1 MTTEQHDQPRPETAT
16 PDSPGQLLRMAREA
30 RGLTQPEVASRLNL
44 RVSLVRD
51 IEEDRFDQRTASTF
65 TRGYLKTY
73 AKLVGASEERVV
85 AAYERLGLSEVKYA
99 EMHSFSGRTRLET
112 NENRMR
118 LGSWL
123 LFFAIGAGAL
133 YWILG
138 RPAEKPAVVTMD
150 EQTLLEAAGQSA
162 TAGSNANPVGERN
175 ELTIAAPTQSENT
188 SEQAVVS
195 AAVAVSAAQ
204 GVTSVAETPA
214 TTASS
219 AVTQPVVSAGTS
231 AETAV
236 AAPVANSQAMIDKP
250 VESAIAADQ
259 AATPADADALVI
271 SYSGNCWLEVTDA
284 SGKKV
289 LSATR
294 HAGQRD
300 VLKGKAPFKLNIGAP
315 KYVSVSFM
323 GQAVDMKRFPVGRP
337 ARFELPLK
345 N

>member
-1 MTTEQHDQPRPETAT
+1 MTTEQYDQPRPETAT

-85 AAYERLGLSEVKYA
+85 AAYEHLGLSEVKYA
-99 EMHSFSGRTRLET
+99 EMHSFSGRTRLEA

-123 LFFAIGAGAL
+123 LFFALGAGAL

-150 EQTLLEAAGQSA
+150 EQALLEAAGQPA
-162 TAGSNANPVGERN
+162 ADESNANPVGERN
-175 ELTIAAPTQSENT
+175 ELTIAPAQDDTTRVQPAAS
-188 SEQAVVS
+188 A
-195 AAVAVSAAQ
+195 AAVAVTVSAA
-204 GVTSVAETPA
+204 
-214 TTASS
+214 
-219 AVTQPVVSAGTS
+219 
-231 AETAV
+231 
-236 AAPVANSQAMIDKP
+236 
-250 VESAIAADQ
+250 Q
-259 AATPADADALVI
+259 AATPAVQAPVAEDMTTGAAQTTAVTAAASHEAVSPAVAPAEAATPVEADALVI

>member
-30 RGLTQPEVASRLNL
+30 RGLTQPDVASRLNL

-85 AAYERLGLSEVKYA
+85 AAYEHLGLSEVKYA
-99 EMHSFSGRTRLET
+99 EMHSFSGRTRLEA

-123 LFFAIGAGAL
+123 LFFALGAGAL

-150 EQTLLEAAGQSA
+150 EQALLEAAGQPA
-162 TAGSNANPVGERN
+162 TDESNANPVGERN
-175 ELTIAAPTQSENT
+175 ELTIAPAQGDTTRVQPAAS
-188 SEQAVVS
+188 A
-195 AAVAVSAAQ
+195 AAVAITVSAAQ
-204 GVTSVAETPA
+204 AA
-214 TTASS
+214 T
-219 AVTQPVVSAGTS
+219 PVVQ
-231 AETAV
+231 
-236 AAPVANSQAMIDKP
+236 APVADDMTSGAAQTTAVTAAAGHEPVSPAVAPAEVATP
-250 VESAIAADQ
+250 VE
-259 AATPADADALVI
+259 ADALVI

-315 KYVSVSFM
+315 KYVTVSFM
-323 GQAVDMKRFPVGRP
+323 GQAVDMQRFPVGRP

>member
-99 EMHSFSGRTRLET
+99 EMHSFSGRTRLEA

-123 LFFAIGAGAL
+123 LFFALGAGAL

-138 RPAEKPAVVTMD
+138 RPAEKPAVVTMN
-150 EQTLLEAAGQSA
+150 EQTLLEAAGQSVTEA
-162 TAGSNANPVGERN
+162 SNANPVGERN
-175 ELTIAAPTQSENT
+175 ELAIAPVQNDSASVQPAASAA
-188 SEQAVVS
+188 AV
-195 AAVAVSAAQ
+195 AVAVSAAQ
-204 GVTSVAETPA
+204 AVTPA
-214 TTASS
+214 VQA
-219 AVTQPVVSAGTS
+219 AVTAPETTPTDAAQAAVTATDAVPDSA
-231 AETAV
+231 AV
-236 AAPVANSQAMIDKP
+236 AP
-250 VESAIAADQ
+250 VE
-259 AATPADADALVI
+259 ATPPVEADALVI
-271 SYSGNCWLEVTDA
+271 SYSGNCWLEVTDV

>member
-1 MTTEQHDQPRPETAT
+1 MTTEQHDQPRPETVT
-16 PDSPGQLLRMAREA
+16 SDSPGQLLRVAREA

-162 TAGSNANPVGERN
+162 TAGSNTNPVGKRN
-175 ELTIAAPTQSENT
+175 ELPLAAPTQAENT
-188 SEQAVVS
+188 SKQAVVS

-204 GVTSVAETPA
+204 GVAPGVEAPA
-214 TTASS
+214 TTTTA
-219 AVTQPVVSAGTS
+219 AVIQPAVSTSTS
-231 AETAV
+231 AQTAV
-236 AAPVANSQAMIDKP
+236 VAPAANTLVVIDKP
-250 VESAIAADQ
+250 AESVPAVDQ
-259 AATPADADALVI
+259 ATTPVDADALVI

-315 KYVSVSFM
+315 KYVSISFM

>member
-1 MTTEQHDQPRPETAT
+1 MTTEQYDQPRPETAT

-99 EMHSFSGRTRLET
+99 EMHSFSGRTRLEA

-123 LFFAIGAGAL
+123 LFFALGAGAL

-150 EQTLLEAAGQSA
+150 EQTLLEAAGQSV
-162 TAGSNANPVGERN
+162 TETSNANPVGERN
-175 ELTIAAPTQSENT
+175 ELAIAPVQNDGASVQPAASAA
-188 SEQAVVS
+188 AV
-195 AAVAVSAAQ
+195 AVAVSAAQ
-204 GVTSVAETPA
+204 AVPPA
-214 TTASS
+214 VQA
-219 AVTQPVVSAGTS
+219 AVTAPETTPNDAAQAAITATDAVPDSA
-231 AETAV
+231 AV
-236 AAPVANSQAMIDKP
+236 AP
-250 VESAIAADQ
+250 VE
-259 AATPADADALVI
+259 ATPPVEADALVI
-271 SYSGNCWLEVTDA
+271 S
-284 SGKKV
+284 
-289 LSATR
+289 
-294 HAGQRD
+294 
-300 VLKGKAPFKLNIGAP
+300 
-315 KYVSVSFM
+315 
-323 GQAVDMKRFPVGRP
+323 
-337 ARFELPLK
+337 
-345 N
+345 

>member
-85 AAYERLGLSEVKYA
+85 AAYEHLGLSEVKYA
-99 EMHSFSGRTRLET
+99 EMHSFSGRTRLEA

-123 LFFAIGAGAL
+123 LFFALGAGAL

-150 EQTLLEAAGQSA
+150 EQTLLEAAGQSV
-162 TAGSNANPVGERN
+162 TETSNANPVGERN
-175 ELTIAAPTQSENT
+175 ELAIAPVQNDSASVQPAASAA
-188 SEQAVVS
+188 AV
-195 AAVAVSAAQ
+195 AVAVSAAQ
-204 GVTSVAETPA
+204 TVTPAVQAAVTAPA
-214 TTASS
+214 TTPNDAAQAAITATDAVPDS
-219 AVTQPVVSAGTS
+219 AVSA
-231 AETAV
+231 AV
-236 AAPVANSQAMIDKP
+236 AP
-250 VESAIAADQ
+250 VE
-259 AATPADADALVI
+259 ATPPVEADALVI
-271 SYSGNCWLEVTDA
+271 SYSGDCWLEVTDA

>member
-99 EMHSFSGRTRLET
+99 EMHSFSGRTRLEA

-123 LFFAIGAGAL
+123 LFFALGAGAL

-150 EQTLLEAAGQSA
+150 EQTLLEAAGQSVTEA
-162 TAGSNANPVGERN
+162 SNANPVGERN
-175 ELTIAAPTQSENT
+175 ELTIAPVQKDSASLQPAASAA
-188 SEQAVVS
+188 AV
-195 AAVAVSAAQ
+195 AVAVSAAQ
-204 GVTSVAETPA
+204 AVMPA
-214 TTASS
+214 VQA
-219 AVTQPVVSAGTS
+219 
-231 AETAV
+231 AETAPETTPNDAAQAAV
-236 AAPVANSQAMIDKP
+236 TATDPVPDTAVSAAVAPVEATPP
-250 VESAIAADQ
+250 VE
-259 AATPADADALVI
+259 ADALVI
-271 SYSGNCWLEVTDA
+271 SYTGDCWLEVTDA

>member
-85 AAYERLGLSEVKYA
+85 AAYEHLGLSEVKYA
-99 EMHSFSGRTRLET
+99 EMHSFSGRTRLEA

-123 LFFAIGAGAL
+123 LFFALGAGAL

-150 EQTLLEAAGQSA
+150 EQALLEAAGQPA
-162 TAGSNANPVGERN
+162 TDESNANPVGERN
-175 ELTIAAPTQSENT
+175 ELTIAPAQGDTTRVQPAAS
-188 SEQAVVS
+188 A
-195 AAVAVSAAQ
+195 AAVAITVSAAQ
-204 GVTSVAETPA
+204 AA
-214 TTASS
+214 T
-219 AVTQPVVSAGTS
+219 PVVQ
-231 AETAV
+231 
-236 AAPVANSQAMIDKP
+236 APVADDMTSGAAQTTAVTAAAGHEPVSPAVAPAEVATP
-250 VESAIAADQ
+250 VE
-259 AATPADADALVI
+259 ADALVI

-315 KYVSVSFM
+315 KYVTVSFM
-323 GQAVDMKRFPVGRP
+323 GQAVDMQRFPVGRP

>member
-73 AKLVGASEERVV
+73 AKLVGASEEQVV
-85 AAYERLGLSEVKYA
+85 AAYEHLGLSEVKYA
-99 EMHSFSGRTRLET
+99 EMHSFSGRTRLEA

-123 LFFAIGAGAL
+123 LFFALGAGAL

-150 EQTLLEAAGQSA
+150 EQALLEAAGQPA
-162 TAGSNANPVGERN
+162 TDESNANPVGERN
-175 ELTIAAPTQSENT
+175 ELTIAPAQGDTT
-188 SEQAVVS
+188 SLQPAAS
-195 AAVAVSAAQ
+195 AAAVAASAAPA
-204 GVTSVAETPA
+204 VTPA
-214 TTASS
+214 VQATVTAPESTPTDAAQT
-219 AVTQPVVSAGTS
+219 AVTATEAVRDGAVSPAVAP
-231 AETAV
+231 AETAT
-236 AAPVANSQAMIDKP
+236 P
-250 VESAIAADQ
+250 VE
-259 AATPADADALVI
+259 ADALVI

-315 KYVSVSFM
+315 KYVTVSFM
-323 GQAVDMKRFPVGRP
+323 GQAVDMQRFPVGRP

>member
-16 PDSPGQLLRMAREA
+16 PDSPGQLLSMAREA

-85 AAYERLGLSEVKYA
+85 AAYEHLGLSEVKYA
-99 EMHSFSGRTRLET
+99 EMHSFSGRTRLEA

-123 LFFAIGAGAL
+123 LFFALGAGAL

-150 EQTLLEAAGQSA
+150 EQALLEAAGQPA
-162 TAGSNANPVGERN
+162 TDESNANPVGERN
-175 ELTIAAPTQSENT
+175 ELTIAPAQGDTTRVQP
-188 SEQAVVS
+188 AAS
-195 AAVAVSAAQ
+195 AATVAITVSAAQ
-204 GVTSVAETPA
+204 AA
-214 TTASS
+214 T
-219 AVTQPVVSAGTS
+219 PVVQ
-231 AETAV
+231 
-236 AAPVANSQAMIDKP
+236 APVADDMTSG
-250 VESAIAADQ
+250 AAQ
-259 AATPADADALVI
+259 TTAVTAAAGHEAVSPAVAPAEAATPVEADALVI

-315 KYVSVSFM
+315 KYVTVSFM
-323 GQAVDMKRFPVGRP
+323 GQAVDMQRFPVGRP

>member
-1 MTTEQHDQPRPETAT
+1 MTTEQYDQPRPETAT

-85 AAYERLGLSEVKYA
+85 AAYEHLGLSEVKYA
-99 EMHSFSGRTRLET
+99 EMHSFSGRTRLEA

-123 LFFAIGAGAL
+123 LFFALGAGAL

-150 EQTLLEAAGQSA
+150 EQTLLEAAGQSV
-162 TAGSNANPVGERN
+162 TETSNANPVGERN
-175 ELTIAAPTQSENT
+175 ELAIAPVQNDSASVQPAASAA
-188 SEQAVVS
+188 AV
-195 AAVAVSAAQ
+195 AVAVSAAQ
-204 GVTSVAETPA
+204 TVTPA
-214 TTASS
+214 VQAAVTAPETTPNDAAQAAITATDAAPDS
-219 AVTQPVVSAGTS
+219 AVSA
-231 AETAV
+231 AV
-236 AAPVANSQAMIDKP
+236 AP
-250 VESAIAADQ
+250 VE
-259 AATPADADALVI
+259 ATLPVEADALVI
-271 SYSGNCWLEVTDA
+271 SYSGDCWLEVTDA

>member
-1 MTTEQHDQPRPETAT
+1 MTTEQHDQPRSETAT

-99 EMHSFSGRTRLET
+99 EMHSFSGRTRLEA

-123 LFFAIGAGAL
+123 LFFALGAGAL

-162 TAGSNANPVGERN
+162 TETSNTNPVGERN
-175 ELTIAAPTQSENT
+175 ELTIAPVQSD
-188 SEQAVVS
+188 SASVQPVAS
-195 AAVAVSAAQ
+195 AAVAVPTAQ
-204 GVTSVAETPA
+204 GVAPAVETPAA
-214 TTASS
+214 TTAS
-219 AVTQPVVSAGTS
+219 ATTQPVASSGTS
-231 AETAV
+231 VQTAV
-236 AAPVANSQAMIDKP
+236 ATPVTSTQSVIDKP
-250 VESAIAADQ
+250 AESAIAADQ
-259 AATPADADALVI
+259 AVAPIDALVI